1 LKIGSAANTSSNIF
15 NNLLNFKNMGTFNK
29 GILGGFSGKVG
40 TVVGF
45 NWRGLD
51 VMRSL
56 PKKSGRQPS
65 EKQLQVQARFT
76 LTAHFLAPIKPLLSA
91 YFGQP
96 SGEKSRYNLAFSYHN
111 KEAIAG
117 TYPTFEID
125 YPKVIVSK
133 GELLGV
139 AQPAVT
145 AQPTAELKYA
155 WQDNSGEGEAK
166 ATDMIMVVVFNP
178 VKTLFSYHE
187 LAAQRDAL
195 AFVLA
200 LPNSWVGDTVHTW
213 IGVVNAAET
222 KWASSVHLGTAVLV

>member
-1 LKIGSAANTSSNIF
+1 
-15 NNLLNFKNMGTFNK
+15 MGTFNK

-56 PKKSGRQPS
+56 PKKTSRLAT
-65 EKQLQVQARFT
+65 EKQLIVQTKFT
-76 LTAHFLAPIKPLLSA
+76 LTAHFLAPLKPLLSA

-111 KEAIAG
+111 KEAIIG
-117 TYPTFEID
+117 TYPDFEID
-125 YPKVIVSK
+125 YTKVIVSK

-139 AQPAVT
+139 AEPEVA
-145 AQPTAELKYA
+145 ALSGAEVKYS

-166 ATDMIMVVVFNP
+166 ATDMVFVVVYNP
-178 VKTLFSYHE
+178 TKALFAYKV
-187 LAAQRDAL
+187 LASQRDA
-195 AFVLA
+195 AVYTLA
-200 LPNSWVGDTVHTW
+200 LPDTWTGDAVHTW
-213 IGVVNAAET
+213 LGIVNAAET
-222 KWASSVHLGTAVLV
+222 KCASSVYLGSVAVV

>member
-1 LKIGSAANTSSNIF
+1 
-15 NNLLNFKNMGTFNK
+15 MGIINK

-65 EKQLQVQARFT
+65 EKQLKVQARFT
-76 LTAHFLAPIKPLLSA
+76 LTAHFLAPIKALLSA

-111 KEAIAG
+111 TEAIAG
-117 TYPTFEID
+117 TYPDFEID
-125 YPKVIVSK
+125 CPKVIISK
-133 GELLGV
+133 GDLLQVG
-139 AQPAVT
+139 QPAVS
-145 AQPTAELKYA
+145 AQAGAELKYI

-166 ATDMIMVVVFNP
+166 ATDTILVVVFNP
-178 VKTLFSYHE
+178 SRELFSYKE
-187 LAAQRDAL
+187 LAATRSDAL
-195 AFVLA
+195 FTLA
-200 LPNSWVGDTVHTW
+200 LPDTWVGDTVHTW
-213 IGVVNAAET
+213 LSVVNAAET
-222 KWASSVHLGTAVLV
+222 KWASSVYLGSAVLI